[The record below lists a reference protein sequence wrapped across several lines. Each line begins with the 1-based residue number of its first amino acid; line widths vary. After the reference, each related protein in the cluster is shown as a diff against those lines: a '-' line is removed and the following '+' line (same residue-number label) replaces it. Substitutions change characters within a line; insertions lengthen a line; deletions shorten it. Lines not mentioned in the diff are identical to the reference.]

1 MAAKKKTRT
10 DTDFDNSEDDAFD
23 DSDSA
28 DWKDDDEDA
37 GVDDTGKQRSAAPPG
52 VRLRDWRD
60 VERFRE
66 DRALRRL
73 LAEDDLIFDDD

>member
-1 MAAKKKTRT
+1 MAAKKKSRT
-10 DTDFDNSEDDAFD
+10 ETDFDDSEDAFD

-28 DWKDDDEDA
+28 DWKDGDEDA
-37 GVDDTGKQRSAAPPG
+37 SVDGTGKQRSAAPPG

-73 LAEDDLIFDDD
+73 LAEDDLLFDDD

>member
-1 MAAKKKTRT
+1 MAAKKKPRPE
-10 DTDFDNSEDDAFD
+10 TDFDDSEDAFD
-23 DSDSA
+23 DSDSV
-28 DWKDDDEDA
+28 DWKDDDSES
-37 GVDDTGKQRSAAPPG
+37 VDENGKQRSAAPPG

-73 LAEDDLIFDDD
+73 LAEDDLLFDDD